1 VPYAEVEV
9 EDYNRG
15 RKYRA
20 PSDYMVCLLL
30 VGEAYLRVALNDM
43 FAATADFQYLADDIN
58 DDDNPDG
65 WVGSVRLTAEF

>member
-1 VPYAEVEV
+1 MKRSSQVIAFGIPALV
-9 EDYNRG
+9 
-15 RKYRA
+15 
-20 PSDYMVCLLL
+20 VCLLL
-30 VGEAYLRVALNDM
+30 VGEAYLRVALNGM